1 LTQRDEGAFFAQAQ
15 KPVRSSRPMSSAP
28 YARADRFNAVRPARV
43 DVVALDISIP
53 SIAAVGLIRIRL
65 DR

>member
-1 LTQRDEGAFFAQAQ
+1 
-15 KPVRSSRPMSSAP
+15 MSFVPHAP
-28 YARADRFNAVRPARV
+28 ADRFAAVLLARV